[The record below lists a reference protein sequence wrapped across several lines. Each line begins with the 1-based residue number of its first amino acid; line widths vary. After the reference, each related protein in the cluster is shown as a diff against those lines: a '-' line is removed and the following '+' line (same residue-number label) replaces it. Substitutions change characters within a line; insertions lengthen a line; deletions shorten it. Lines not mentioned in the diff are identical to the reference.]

1 MREFMSTVW
10 KMIVESNIL
19 SVVGALLIFLAGW
32 VFSLL
37 CKKILHSGL
46 TKMQLN
52 RRLALCLPDNEPGM
66 EQPIDAERLI
76 AGIFFWFLFLM
87 TILAALSSL
96 NLSEAAAPIKT
107 FMNNVMGYLP
117 CLIAGALLLF
127 LAWLT
132 ASALKYLAL
141 TAFTALHLDE
151 KVEEH
156 IDTKGEEC
164 KLSYSIATLLYWL
177 VYLCFAPAIL
187 SALKVEGITSALQAM
202 LNKIFTYLPNLVAAG
217 AIAFFGLFCAGLLRK
232 VAVKF
237 VGGVNLDIFPMSR
250 DGKPVFEQKNLANLA
265 GIATYAVIAIP
276 VVVAALSALKIE
288 ALTNSVSTLFSKILA
303 AAGNLFGALL
313 LLFAAYIAGKF
324 VSRLVAQLLESFG
337 FNRLFVSLGFSRED
351 SGSSHDGRTPATVV
365 GQLTLC
371 AIMLFAF
378 IGALELMG
386 FRQLSSLLR
395 SFVPFAGR
403 LVIATVVFLIGI
415 YLANL
420 AASAIR
426 DKGFESALFSL
437 GLRVTIL
444 FFAGAVALHTA
455 DIGGPIVQTAF
466 TLILGSLAVAAALA
480 FGLGGRDIAARKLR
494 EWTEDSTKNADE
506 KKEDKK

>member
-1 MREFMSTVW
+1 MREFMGTVW

-19 SVVGALLIFLAGW
+19 NVVGALLIFLAGW

-37 CKKILHSGL
+37 CKKILYSGL
-46 TKMQLN
+46 KRIQLN
-52 RRLALCLPDNEPGM
+52 RRLSLCLPDDEPGL

-132 ASALKYLAL
+132 ASALKYVAL
-141 TAFTALHLDE
+141 TALSALHLDE

-164 KLSYSIATLLYWL
+164 KLSFSIATLLYWL

-187 SALKVEGITSALQAM
+187 SALKVEGITSSLQAM

-237 VGGVNLDIFPMSR
+237 VGGVNLDIFPTPR
-250 DGKPVFEQKNLANLA
+250 DGKPMFEQKNLANLA
-265 GIATYAVIAIP
+265 GIAVYAVVAIP
-276 VVVAALSALKIE
+276 VVVASLSALKIE
-288 ALTNSVSTLFSKILA
+288 ALTNSVSTLFNKILV

-324 VSRLVAQLLESFG
+324 VSRLLSQLLDSFG
-337 FNRLFVSLGFSRED
+337 FNKLFVSLGFSRDD
-351 SGSSHDGRTPATVV
+351 SPSVDGKTPASVV
-365 GQLTLC
+365 GQLSHF
-371 AIMLFAF
+371 AIMIFAI
-378 IGALELMG
+378 IGALELME
-386 FRQLSSLLR
+386 FQQLASMLR

-403 LVIATVVFLIGI
+403 LVIATGVFLIGI

-426 DKGFESALFSL
+426 AKGFESALFSL

-455 DIGGPIVQTAF
+455 EIGGPIVQTAF
-466 TLILGSLAVAAALA
+466 TLILGALTVAAALA
-480 FGLGGRDIAARKLR
+480 FGLGGREIAAKKLQ
-494 EWTEDSTKNADE
+494 EWTENSGKNE
-506 KKEDKK
+506 NGKK

>member
-19 SVVGALLIFLAGW
+19 NVVGALLIFLAGW

-46 TKMQLN
+46 KKMQLN
-52 RRLALCLPDNEPGM
+52 RRLSLCLPDNEPGM
-66 EQPIDAERLI
+66 EQSIDAERLI
-76 AGIFFWFLFLM
+76 AGVFFWFLFLM

-141 TAFTALHLDE
+141 TAFSALHLDE

-164 KLSYSIATLLYWL
+164 KLSFSIATLLYWL

-187 SALKVEGITSALQAM
+187 SALKVEGITSSLQAM

-232 VAVKF
+232 VAMKF
-237 VGGVNLDIFPMSR
+237 VGGVNLDIFPVSR
-250 DGKPVFEQKNLANLA
+250 DGKPMFEQKNLANLA

-288 ALTNSVSTLFSKILA
+288 ALTDSVSSLFSKILT

-351 SGSSHDGRTPATVV
+351 SGSRDGKTPATVI
-365 GQLTLC
+365 GQLSLC
-371 AIMLFAF
+371 AIMLFAI

-386 FRQLSSLLR
+386 FRQLSAMMR

-403 LVIATVVFLIGI
+403 LVIATAVFLIGI

-426 DKGFESALFSL
+426 NKGFESALFSL

-466 TLILGSLAVAAALA
+466 TLILGSLAVASALA
-480 FGLGGRDIAARKLR
+480 FGLGGRDIAAKKLR
-494 EWTEDSTKNADE
+494 EWTEDSATDADE
-506 KKEDKK
+506 KKEEKK